1 MKLRTN
7 VTHLSTSNLLTN
19 KILLV
24 KNQLPKL
31 SSESNQRIKIQTYSQ
46 FCFSSMVI
54 VVPGKFLEDSS
65 EATNSMATCL
75 GRAYAS
81 RGLCGGAL
89 SPLSL
94 ALSNGSRASAP
105 PWPLLQIQRLRWR
118 CLAVPASD
126 LTLVF
131 RAPSCRASPRPSA
144 TSLRSAAHGR
154 SSSTWAPCPDLTHHP
169 TKSKHRLTMLPWNPT
184 RSDLDC
190 CYWTLVVV
198 VGEQAWRITATMETT
213 RRRTDRDSHTRDPSM
228 SPWS

>member
-89 SPLSL
+89 SPLWQWSATL
-94 ALSNGSRASAP
+94 ALRLPQPMFSNNNRGQIWSDFMAASLGGVWIWWGGASGP
-105 PWPLLQIQRLRWR
+105 DMELRSMSSDHGRHCAKTWRRDEEMHDMKGRGTPVSDQRLE
-118 CLAVPASD
+118 L
-126 LTLVF
+126 
-131 RAPSCRASPRPSA
+131 
-144 TSLRSAAHGR
+144 
-154 SSSTWAPCPDLTHHP
+154 
-169 TKSKHRLTMLPWNPT
+169 
-184 RSDLDC
+184 
-190 CYWTLVVV
+190 
-198 VGEQAWRITATMETT
+198 
-213 RRRTDRDSHTRDPSM
+213 RDSVTGGAEFGGVAMVAHWRVNH
-228 SPWS
+228 